1 MGLLGGYLMAVIQK
15 KMRENPIQYIMTLLK
30 DCYLGTCVSMCA
42 SVACGHKAHMWKICR
57 KYLSFMHVIILA
69 RVQTRDM

>member
-30 DCYLGTCVSMCA
+30 DC
-42 SVACGHKAHMWKICR
+42 
-57 KYLSFMHVIILA
+57 
-69 RVQTRDM
+69 